1 MLDLTKLAR
10 QMQGISD
17 HLSKEADAA
26 RRRVEIAQGLMNRA
40 IDRQDVMVSQLEEW
54 RGGGAS
60 QNGNRLLFAAAEP
73 IEALNTRI
81 TLDTAP
87 AAHSVI
93 SSDGSQISPSHHE
106 IAYCYLLNISRVIIH
121 YGQSRYPLLDSLP
134 EVIYRPEDLYAS
146 RKWGIRTE
154 EWMGY
159 KRTAAEAIML
169 SELGTEATGSQ
180 DSDVPILAMTDG
192 SLIYWFLE
200 QIPAKA
206 RDEILLP
213 VLESWEQMRKARVP
227 VMGYISAS
235 RSGEALN
242 FLRLQACPFD
252 TPDCI
257 SNCEHQRNETP
268 CNTFAPLRDVT
279 LWATTLQPGER
290 GPLWKSSADIL
301 SCYGEHAVYFCY
313 VHVGAEIARVEFP
326 KWVVEDRELLDTAL
340 SLMLAQVQK
349 GFGYPVALAEAHN
362 QAVVR
367 GGDRTRFFTLLEQQM
382 IRSGLKNVGTSFKE
396 ARKRGSIA

>member
-1 MLDLTKLAR
+1 MLDLSKLAR

-17 HLSKEADAA
+17 HLTKEAEAS
-26 RRRVEIAQGLMNRA
+26 RRRVEVAQQLLHQA
-40 IDRQDVMVSQLEEW
+40 SLQQSQLVEQLNQH
-54 RGGGAS
+54 RD
-60 QNGNRLLFAAAEP
+60 RLLFTAAEP
-73 IEALNTRI
+73 IEPLDTRI
-81 TLDTAP
+81 AIEAAP
-87 AAHSVI
+87 AAHTVL

-106 IAYCYLLNISRVIIH
+106 IAYCYLLNISRVVIH
-121 YGQSRYPLLDSLP
+121 YGQSRYPILDSLP

-159 KRTAAEAIML
+159 KRTASEAVML
-169 SELGTEATGSQ
+169 GELAQTCTKTDAKTGNI
-180 DSDVPILAMTDG
+180 PTLAMTDG

-200 QIPAKA
+200 QIPAAA
-206 RDEILLP
+206 RDEILNP
-213 VLESWEQMRKARVP
+213 VLESWERSRLASVP

-242 FLRLQACPFD
+242 FLRLQSCPFEQ
-252 TPDCI
+252 P
-257 SNCEHQRNETP
+257 NCMAHCEDRRDETP
-268 CNTFAPLRDVT
+268 CNSFAPLRDVT
-279 LWATTLQPGER
+279 LWSTSLAPGDR
-290 GPLWKSSADIL
+290 GPIWKSSADIL

-313 VHVGAEIARVEFP
+313 VHVGAEIARIEFP
-326 KWVVEDRELLDTAL
+326 QWVVEDSKLLDSAL

-382 IRSGLKNVGTSFKE
+382 IRAGLKNVGTSFKE

>member
-10 QMQGISD
+10 QIQGISD

-60 QNGNRLLFAAAEP
+60 LNGNRLLFAAAEP

-81 TLDTAP
+81 ALDTAP

-106 IAYCYLLNISRVIIH
+106 IAYCSTCSTLAGSIIH
-121 YGQSRYPLLDSLP
+121 YGQSRYPFTRQPPRSHLP
-134 EVIYRPEDLYAS
+134 PQDLYAS

-340 SLMLAQVQK
+340 SLMPAQVQK
-349 GFGYPVALAEAHN
+349 GFGCPVRLWL
-362 QAVVR
+362 R
-367 GGDRTRFFTLLEQQM
+367 RIIRLL
-382 IRSGLKNVGTSFKE
+382 
-396 ARKRGSIA
+396 

>member
-1 MLDLTKLAR
+1 MLDLSKLAR

-17 HLSKEADAA
+17 HLTKEAEAA
-26 RRRVEIAQGLMNRA
+26 RRRVEIATRLMA
-40 IDRQDVMVSQLEEW
+40 QATQRQAELTTDLQAH
-54 RGGGAS
+54 RD
-60 QNGNRLLFAAAEP
+60 RLLFAAAEP
-73 IEALNTRI
+73 IEPLDTKI
-81 TLDTAP
+81 TLHTAP
-87 AAHSVI
+87 EAHTAI

-106 IAYCYLLNISRVIIH
+106 IAYCYLLNISRVVIH
-121 YGQSRYPLLDSLP
+121 YGQSRYPLLDSIP

-146 RKWGIRTE
+146 RQWGIRTE

-159 KRTAAEAIML
+159 KRTAAEAVML
-169 SELGTEATGSQ
+169 AATAIGHQ
-180 DSDVPILAMTDG
+180 EKGIPALAMTDG

-200 QIPAKA
+200 QIPAAA

-213 VLESWEQMRKARVP
+213 ILEAWQQLQTARLP

-242 FLRLQACPFD
+242 FLRLQACPYAS
-252 TPDCI
+252 PDCLTH
-257 SNCEHQRNETP
+257 CEDNRSQTP
-268 CNTFAPLRDVT
+268 CQTFSPLRDVT
-279 LWATTLQPGER
+279 LWSTSLSPGER

-301 SCYGEHAVYFCY
+301 SCYGAHAVYFCY
-313 VHVGAEIARVEFP
+313 VHVGAEVARVEFP
-326 KWVVEDRELLDTAL
+326 QWVVEDRELLESAL

-382 IRSGLKNVGTSFKE
+382 IRAGLKNVGTSFKE

>member
-17 HLSKEADAA
+17 HLTQEAEASK
-26 RRRVEIAQGLMNRA
+26 RRIEIAQGLMSRA
-40 IDRQDVMVSQLEEW
+40 INRQSVMVAQLEQY
-54 RGGGAS
+54 RD
-60 QNGNRLLFAAAEP
+60 RLIFAAAEP
-73 IEALNTRI
+73 VEPLNTRI
-81 TLDTAP
+81 AIQTAP
-87 AAHSVI
+87 TAHTVI
-93 SSDGSQISPSHHE
+93 SADGSQISPSHHE
-106 IAYCYLLNISRVIIH
+106 IAYCYLLNISRIIIH

-146 RKWGIRTE
+146 RQWGISTE

-159 KRTAAEAIML
+159 RRTAAEAVML
-169 SELGTEATGSQ
+169 GELGQEVAAHQ
-180 DSDVPILAMTDG
+180 DADVPALAMTDG

-206 RDEILLP
+206 RDQILLP
-213 VLESWEQMRKARVP
+213 VLESWQQLRKAKVP

-242 FLRLQACPFD
+242 FLRLQACPYES
-252 TPDCI
+252 PDCLQH
-257 SNCEHQRNETP
+257 CEADRGQTP
-268 CNTFAPLRDVT
+268 CNAFLPLRDVT
-279 LWATTLQPGER
+279 LWATALSPGER

-301 SCYGEHAVYFCY
+301 SCYGDHAVYFCY
-313 VHVGAEIARVEFP
+313 VHVGAEVARVEFP
-326 KWVVEDRELLDTAL
+326 QWVAEDKDLLDTAL

-367 GGDRTRFFTLLEQQM
+367 GGDRTRFFMLLEQQM
-382 IRSGLKNVGTSFKE
+382 IRAGLKNVGTSFKE

>member
-10 QMQGISD
+10 QMKGISD

-26 RRRVEIAQGLMNRA
+26 RRRVEIVGGLMNRA
-40 IDRQDVMVSQLEEW
+40 IARQDVMVSQLEEY
-54 RGGGAS
+54 RDH
-60 QNGNRLLFAAAEP
+60 LLFAAAEP
-73 IEALNTRI
+73 IEPLDTKIA
-81 TLDTAP
+81 LDTAP
-87 AAHSVI
+87 VAHSVI

-106 IAYCYLLNISRVIIH
+106 IAYCYLLNISRIVIH
-121 YGQSRYPLLDSLP
+121 YGQSRHPLLDSLP

-154 EWMGY
+154 EWMSY

-169 SELGTEATGSQ
+169 SNLGKEAASTQ

-192 SLIYWFLE
+192 PLIYWFLE
-200 QIPAKA
+200 QIPVKA

-213 VLESWEQMRKARVP
+213 ILEAWEQMRQARVP
-227 VMGYISAS
+227 VIGYISAS

-252 TPDCI
+252 TPNCM

-268 CNTFAPLRDVT
+268 CNSFAPLRDVT
-279 LWATTLQPGER
+279 LWATALNPGER
-290 GPLWKSSADIL
+290 GPLWKSPADIL
-301 SCYGEHAVYFCY
+301 SCYGEHTVYFCY
-313 VHVGAEIARVEFP
+313 VHVGAEIARIELP
-326 KWVVEDRELLDTAL
+326 EWVVEDSELLNTAL

-367 GGDRTRFFTLLEQQM
+367 GGDRTQFFALLEQQM
-382 IRSGLKNVGTSFKE
+382 IRAGLKNVGTSFKE

>member
-1 MLDLTKLAR
+1 MLDLSKLAR

-17 HLSKEADAA
+17 HLTQEADAA
-26 RRRVEIAQGLMNRA
+26 RLRVEVARNLMVQA
-40 IDRQDVMVSQLEEW
+40 TGRQADLVSQLREHN
-54 RGGGAS
+54 GQGAS
-60 QNGNRLLFAAAEP
+60 NTANRLLFAAAEP
-73 IEALNTRI
+73 IEPLDTRI
-81 TLDTAP
+81 ALKTAP
-87 AAHSVI
+87 VAHSVV

-159 KRTAAEAIML
+159 KRTAAEAVML
-169 SELGTEATGSQ
+169 GELGKEVAESQ
-180 DSDVPILAMTDG
+180 DSDVPALAMTDG

-200 QIPAKA
+200 QMPAAA

-213 VLESWEQMRKARVP
+213 VLESWDRLRQAKVP

-242 FLRLQACPFD
+242 FLRLQACPYD
-252 TPDCI
+252 TPDCM
-257 SNCEHQRNETP
+257 SHCEDDRGQMP
-268 CNTFAPLRDVT
+268 CQSFFPLRDVT
-279 LWATTLQPGER
+279 LWATSLSPGER

-301 SCYGEHAVYFCY
+301 SGYGEHAVYFCY
-313 VHVGAEIARVEFP
+313 VHVGAEVARVEFP
-326 KWVVEDRELLDTAL
+326 QWVVEDSALLDSAL

-367 GGDRTRFFTLLEQQM
+367 GGDRTRFFMLLEQQM
-382 IRSGLKNVGTSFKE
+382 IRAGLKNVGTSFKE

>member
-17 HLSKEADAA
+17 HLSQEAEAA
-26 RRRVEIAQGLMNRA
+26 QRRVEIARNLMRLVTKQQGERVA
-40 IDRQDVMVSQLEEW
+40 QLEEY
-54 RGGGAS
+54 RD
-60 QNGNRLLFAAAEP
+60 RIFFAAAEP
-73 IEALNTRI
+73 IEPLSTRI
-81 TLDTAP
+81 PLAKAP
-87 AAHSVI
+87 EAHSVL

-169 SELGTEATGSQ
+169 SELGKKATDTQ
-180 DSDVPILAMTDG
+180 DADVPVLALTDG

-213 VLESWEQMRKARVP
+213 VLESWAQMKKARVP

-242 FLRLQACPFD
+242 FLRLQACPYD
-252 TPDCI
+252 SPDCMRH
-257 SNCEHQRNETP
+257 CEDDRSQTP
-268 CNTFAPLRDVT
+268 CNTFSPLRDVT
-279 LWATTLQPGER
+279 LWSTTLAPGER

-301 SCYGEHAVYFCY
+301 SCYGEHTVYFCY
-313 VHVGAEIARVEFP
+313 VHVGAEVARVEFP
-326 KWVVEDRELLDTAL
+326 QWVVEDNKLLNSAL

-382 IRSGLKNVGTSFKE
+382 IRAGLKNVGTSFKE

>member
-1 MLDLTKLAR
+1 MLDLSKLAH
-10 QMQGISD
+10 QMQGISE
-17 HLSKEADAA
+17 HLTQEAAA
-26 RRRVEIAQGLMNRA
+26 AQRRVEIARNLMQQASGQQGSL
-40 IDRQDVMVSQLEEW
+40 VSQLNEY
-54 RGGGAS
+54 RD
-60 QNGNRLLFAAAEP
+60 RLLFAAAEP
-73 IEALNTRI
+73 IEPLNTKVA
-81 TLDTAP
+81 LQSAP
-87 AAHSVI
+87 AAHTVI

-159 KRTAAEAIML
+159 KRTAAEAVML
-169 SELGTEATGSQ
+169 GELATTTTENNSVA
-180 DSDVPILAMTDG
+180 PALAMTDG

-200 QIPAKA
+200 QMPAAA

-213 VLESWEQMRKARVP
+213 VLDSWEQLRKAKVP

-242 FLRLQACPFD
+242 FLRLQACPYD
-252 TPDCI
+252 APDCL
-257 SNCEHQRNETP
+257 SHCEDNRAQTP
-268 CNTFAPLRDVT
+268 CQTFSPLRDVT
-279 LWATTLQPGER
+279 LWSTSLSPGER

-301 SCYGEHAVYFCY
+301 SCYGDQAVYFCY
-313 VHVGAEIARVEFP
+313 VHVGAEVARVEFP
-326 KWVVEDRELLDTAL
+326 QWVVEDSELLESAL

-349 GFGYPVALAEAHN
+349 GFGYPVVLAEAHN

-382 IRSGLKNVGTSFKE
+382 IRAGLKNVGTSFKE